1 MGILDT
7 TDSERIM
14 CGICGVID
22 KGQLSRETGMSMV
35 QAMLHR
41 GPDHQ
46 EVKVY
51 PEHECMLGHARLS
64 IIDLSAAANQ
74 PLEYNQ
80 YAIVFNGEV
89 YNFREIRQ
97 ELVAK
102 GHQFQLDSDTEVI
115 LHAFAEWG
123 KECVKRFVGMFAYAI
138 LDKEKN
144 TLTLARDRAGIKPLY
159 YYEKDGA
166 FMFGSELKV
175 LYPYPKF
182 KKSIRKDAVGMYFK
196 YGYVPA
202 PYSIFEDTWK
212 LMPGHV
218 LEYDIA
224 KREKTITKYWD
235 VMDYYKRP
243 RLTVDYEDAK
253 KELEQILSSAFNYRM
268 VADVPVGVF
277 LSGGYDSALLTTLLQ
292 KDRTEKLK
300 TFTIGFEDENWNEAP
315 AVRELAERLGT
326 DHTEYMCTQEDCKA
340 IIPELPFYY
349 DEPFADNSAVPTI
362 LVSRLGRKQV
372 KVALSADGG
381 DETFAGYNRY
391 GGLYGVQKILRL
403 MAGVKSRGL
412 SNLGCRIG
420 NVLTPKYSFL
430 HEKGEAFSKLLAV
443 EPQYRV
449 ALTAE
454 SGSFSTLSESV
465 YREICAVDY
474 PQPMFLLD
482 EREYDDPISVAT
494 AMDYVNYMPDDIL
507 VKVDRATMSV
517 SLEGRDPLL
526 DHRIIEYAAQLPV
539 SYKFDNGNKKRI
551 YKDILYQY
559 VPKEMMERPKS
570 GFMMPVDAWL
580 RGDLRYLLEENLGDT
595 LDPVYFNVKQVKK
608 IKDLYLQDK
617 LGHENKVIWRILA
630 FQLWYGRNMK
640 L

>member
-1 MGILDT
+1 
-7 TDSERIM
+7 M
-14 CGICGVID
+14 CGSCGVIG
-22 KGQLSRETGMSMV
+22 GQPSKEIGLKMV
-35 QAMLHR
+35 QAMIHR
-41 GPDHQ
+41 GPDNQ
-46 EVKVY
+46 SVRVY
-51 PEHECMLGHARLS
+51 ADQTCMLGHARLS

-123 KECVKRFVGMFAYAI
+123 KDCVKRFIGMFAFAI

-144 TLTLARDRAGIKPLY
+144 TLTLVRDRAGIKPLY
-159 YYEKDGA
+159 YYEKDGT
-166 FMFGSELKV
+166 FMFGRELKG

-182 KKSIRKDAVGMYFK
+182 QRIIRKDAVGMYFK

-218 LEYDIA
+218 LEYDIV

-243 RLTVDYEDAK
+243 RLTVDYEEAK
-253 KELEQILSSAFNYRM
+253 KELEQILLSAFNYRM

-315 AVRELAERLGT
+315 AARELAERLGT

-362 LVSRLGRKQV
+362 LVSRLARKQV

-403 MAGVKSRGL
+403 MASVKSRRL

-580 RGDLRYLLEENLGDT
+580 RGDLRYLLEENLGET
-595 LDPVYFNVKQVKK
+595 LNPAYFNVKQVKR
-608 IKDLYLQDK
+608 IKELYLQDK

-630 FQLWYGRNMK
+630 FQLWYGKNM
-640 L
+640 

>member
-1 MGILDT
+1 
-7 TDSERIM
+7 M

-22 KGQLSRETGMSMV
+22 SGVLSLESGRRMV
-35 QAMLHR
+35 KAMMHR

-46 EVKVY
+46 EVKLY
-51 PEHECMLGHARLS
+51 PKNNCMLGHARLS
-64 IIDLSAAANQ
+64 IIDLSSGANQ
-74 PLEYNQ
+74 PLEYGN
-80 YAIVFNGEV
+80 YVIAFNGEI

-97 ELVAK
+97 ELIAK
-102 GHQFQLDSDTEVI
+102 GHQFLLDSDTEVI
-115 LHAFAEWG
+115 VHAFAEWG
-123 KECVKRFVGMFAYAI
+123 NDCVKRFVGMFAFAI
-138 LDKEKN
+138 LDKEN
-144 TLTLARDRAGIKPLY
+144 DILTLARDRAGIKPLY
-159 YYEKDGA
+159 YYEHDGV
-166 FMFGSELKV
+166 FLFGSELKA
-175 LYPYPKF
+175 LYPYPAFTKVV
-182 KKSIRKDAVGMYFK
+182 KKDAVALYFK

-202 PYSIFEDTWK
+202 PFSIYENTWK
-212 LMPGHV
+212 LLPGHV
-218 LEYDIA
+218 LEYNIA
-224 KREKTITKYWD
+224 KRKKTISKYWD

-243 RLTVDYEDAK
+243 RLAVNYEDAK
-253 KELEQILSSAFNYRM
+253 KELEQILVSAFNYRM

-300 TFTIGFEDENWNEAP
+300 TFTIGFEDKDWNEAP
-315 AVRELAERLGT
+315 AAKELAQRLGT
-326 DHTEYMCTQEDCKA
+326 EHTEYLCTQEDCKA
-340 IIPELPFYY
+340 IIPELPFFY

-362 LVSRLGRKQV
+362 LVSRLARKQV

-391 GGLYGVQKILRL
+391 GGLYSVQKILR
-403 MAGVKSRGL
+403 MMRGVKSKRL
-412 SNLGCRIG
+412 SDWCCRIG
-420 NVLTPKYSFL
+420 NTFIQPYSFL
-430 HEKGEAFSKLLAV
+430 HEKSEAFSKLLAI

-465 YREICAVDY
+465 YNDVCCLDF
-474 PQPMFLLD
+474 PKPMFLLD
-482 EREYDDPISVAT
+482 EREFDSPISVAT

-526 DHRIIEYAAQLPV
+526 DHRIIEYAAQLPI

-559 VPKEMMERPKS
+559 IPKEMMERPKS

-580 RGDLRYLLEENLGDT
+580 RGDLRYLLEENLGST
-595 LDPVYFNVKQVKK
+595 LNAAFFHVDKVKEM
-608 IKDLYLQDK
+608 KDLYLEGK

-630 FQLWYGRNMK
+630 FQLWQKIN
-640 L
+640 LN

>member
-1 MGILDT
+1 
-7 TDSERIM
+7 M

-22 KGQLSRETGMSMV
+22 NKKLFYEVGNLMV
-35 QAMLHR
+35 QSMIHR

-46 EVKVY
+46 EVKLF
-51 PEHECMLGHARLS
+51 PEHNCMLGHARLS

-80 YAIVFNGEV
+80 YVIVFNGEV
-89 YNFREIRQ
+89 YNFREIRK
-97 ELVAK
+97 ELVAR
-102 GHQFQLDSDTEVI
+102 GHDFLLDSDTEVI

-123 KECVKRFVGMFAYAI
+123 KDCVERFVGMFAFAI

-144 TLTLARDRAGIKPLY
+144 RLTLVRDRAGIKPLY
-159 YYEKDGA
+159 YYEKDGV

-175 LYPYPKF
+175 FYPYPSF
-182 KKSIRKDAVGMYFK
+182 KKNIRKDAVGMYFK

-202 PYSIFEDTWK
+202 PYSIFENTWK
-212 LMPGHV
+212 LKPGHV
-218 LEYDIA
+218 LEYDIN
-224 KREKTITKYWD
+224 KREMIISKYWD
-235 VMDYYKRP
+235 VMDFYKRP
-243 RLTVDYEDAK
+243 RLTVCYEDAK
-253 KELEQILSSAFNYRM
+253 RELEKLLQSAFDYRM
-268 VADVPVGVF
+268 VSDVPVGVF

-315 AVRELAERLGT
+315 AAKELAEKLGT
-326 DHTEYMCTQEDCKA
+326 DHTEYMCTQEDCKK

-362 LVSRLGRKQV
+362 LVSRLARKQV

-391 GGLYGVQKILRL
+391 GGLYGVHKILR
-403 MAGVKSRGL
+403 MMRGIKSRHL
-412 SNLGCRIG
+412 SDWCCHVG
-420 NVLTPKYSFL
+420 NAFTKPYSFM
-430 HEKGEAFSKLLAV
+430 HEKSEAFSKILAL

-465 YREICAVDY
+465 YKDVCCLDY
-474 PQPMFLLD
+474 PCPLFLFD
-482 EREYDDPISVAT
+482 EREFDDPISVAT

-526 DHRIIEYAAQLPV
+526 DHRIIEYAAQLPIT
-539 SYKFDNGNKKRI
+539 YKFDKGNKKRI

-570 GFMMPVDAWL
+570 GFMMPVDTWL
-580 RGDLRYLLEENLGDT
+580 RGDLRYLLEDNLGST
-595 LDPVYFNVKQVKK
+595 LNADVFHVEKVKK
-608 IKDLYLQDK
+608 LKNLYLEGK

-630 FQLWYGRNMK
+630 FQLWKKQN
-640 L
+640 LN

>member
-1 MGILDT
+1 
-7 TDSERIM
+7 M

-22 KGQLSRETGMSMV
+22 KKQLSHETGMHMV

-46 EVKVY
+46 EVMVF
-51 PEHECMLGHARLS
+51 PDNECMLGHARLS
-64 IIDLSAAANQ
+64 IIDLSEAANQ

-97 ELVAK
+97 ELIAK
-102 GHQFQLDSDTEVI
+102 GHHFILDSDTEVI

-123 KECVKRFVGMFAYAI
+123 KECVQKFVGMFAFAI

-144 TLTLARDRAGIKPLY
+144 ILTLIRDRAGIKPLY
-159 YYEKDGA
+159 YFERDGV

-175 LYPYPKF
+175 FYPYPSFMKNI
-182 KKSIRKDAVGMYFK
+182 KKDAVGMYFK

-212 LMPGHV
+212 LLPGHV
-218 LEYDIA
+218 LEYNIA

-243 RLTVDYEDAK
+243 KLTVDYEEAK
-253 KELEQILSSAFNYRM
+253 KELEHILLSAFNYRM

-277 LSGGYDSALLTTLLQ
+277 LSGGYDSALLTTLIQ
-292 KDRTEKLK
+292 KDRTERLK
-300 TFTIGFEDENWNEAP
+300 TFTIGFEDEKWNEAP
-315 AVRELAERLGT
+315 AAKELAQRLGT
-326 DHTEYMCTQEDCKA
+326 DHTEYLCTQEDCKA

-362 LVSRLGRKQV
+362 LVSRLARQQV

-391 GGLYGVQKILRL
+391 GGLYGVKKILH
-403 MAGVKSRGL
+403 MMNGMKSWRL
-412 SNLGCRIG
+412 SNWGSCIG
-420 NVLTPKYSFL
+420 NVLTKKYSFL
-430 HEKGEAFSKLLAV
+430 HEKSEAFAKLLAV

-449 ALTAE
+449 AMTAE

-465 YREICAVDY
+465 YKEICAVDY
-474 PQPMFLLD
+474 PQTMFLLD

-494 AMDYVNYMPDDIL
+494 AMDYINYMPDDIL

-526 DHRIIEYAAQLPV
+526 DHRIIEYAAQLPIT
-539 SYKFDNGNKKRI
+539 YKFDKGNKKRI

-559 VPKEMMERPKS
+559 VPREMMERPKS
-570 GFMMPVDAWL
+570 GFMMPVDEWL
-580 RGDLRYLLEENLGDT
+580 RGDLRYLLEEHLGNT
-595 LDPVYFNVKQVKK
+595 LDSNYFNVEQVKR
-608 IKDLYLQDK
+608 IKKLYLQGK

-630 FQLWYGRNMK
+630 FQLWYARNMK
-640 L
+640 S

>member
-1 MGILDT
+1 
-7 TDSERIM
+7 M

-22 KGQLSRETGMSMV
+22 KGQLSYEIGNQMV
-35 QAMLHR
+35 QAMYHR

-123 KECVKRFVGMFAYAI
+123 KDCVKRFVGMFAFAI

-159 YYEKDGA
+159 YYEKDRA

-182 KKSIRKDAVGMYFK
+182 KRIIRKDAVGMYFK

-243 RLTVDYEDAK
+243 RLTVDYEEAK
-253 KELEQILSSAFNYRM
+253 KELEGILVSAFNYRM

-315 AVRELAERLGT
+315 AAKELAERLGT

-362 LVSRLGRKQV
+362 LVSKLARKQV

-391 GGLYGVQKILRL
+391 GGLYGVQKVLKL
-403 MAGVKSRGL
+403 MKVVKSKGL
-412 SNLGCRIG
+412 SKVGCSV
-420 NVLTPKYSFL
+420 NDVLTKRFSFM
-430 HEKGEAFSKLLAV
+430 HEKGEAFAKLLAV

-465 YREICAVDY
+465 YKEICALDY

-539 SYKFDNGNKKRI
+539 SYKFDHGNKKRI

-595 LDPVYFNVKQVKK
+595 LDPTYFNVEKVKK

-630 FQLWYGRNMK
+630 FQLWRGRNMK

>member
-22 KGQLSRETGMSMV
+22 KGQLSRETGMNMV
-35 QAMLHR
+35 QAMYHR

-123 KECVKRFVGMFAYAI
+123 KDCVKRFIGMFAFAI

-144 TLTLARDRAGIKPLY
+144 TLSLVRDRAGIKPLY
-159 YYEKDGA
+159 YYEKDGT

-182 KKSIRKDAVGMYFK
+182 KRIIRKDAVGMYFK

-235 VMDYYKRP
+235 VMDYYKQP
-243 RLTVDYEDAK
+243 RLTVDYEEAK
-253 KELEQILSSAFNYRM
+253 KELEQILLSAFNYRM

-292 KDRTEKLK
+292 KDRTENLK

-315 AVRELAERLGT
+315 AARELAERLGT

-362 LVSRLGRKQV
+362 LVSRLARKQV

-420 NVLTPKYSFL
+420 HALTPKYSFL

-559 VPKEMMERPKS
+559 VPKEIMERPKS

-580 RGDLRYLLEENLGDT
+580 RGDLRYLLEENLGET
-595 LDPVYFNVKQVKK
+595 LNPAYFNVKQVKR
-608 IKDLYLQDK
+608 IKELYLQDK

-630 FQLWYGRNMK
+630 FQLWYGKNM
-640 L
+640 

>member
-1 MGILDT
+1 
-7 TDSERIM
+7 M
-14 CGICGVID
+14 CGISGVID
-22 KGQLSRETGMSMV
+22 RGNLSHDIGNRMVQSMV
-35 QAMLHR
+35 HR

-51 PEHECMLGHARLS
+51 PEHDCMLGHARLS

-74 PLEYNQ
+74 PMEYNQ
-80 YAIVFNGEV
+80 YVIVFNGEV

-97 ELVAK
+97 ELEIK

-115 LHAFAEWG
+115 IHAFAEWG
-123 KECVKRFVGMFAYAI
+123 KGCVQRFIGMYAFAI

-144 TLTLARDRAGIKPLY
+144 VLTLVRDRAGIKPLY
-159 YYEKDGA
+159 YYERDGM
-166 FMFGSELKV
+166 FLFGSELKV
-175 LYPYPKF
+175 FYPYPGF
-182 KKSIRKDAVGMYFK
+182 RKSIRKDSVGLFFK

-202 PYSIFEDTWK
+202 PFSIFENTWK
-212 LMPGHV
+212 LLPGHI
-218 LEYDIA
+218 LEYDIR
-224 KREKTITKYWD
+224 KREKTITRYWD

-243 RLTVDYEDAK
+243 RITVDYENAK
-253 KELEQILSSAFNYRM
+253 KELERILISAFNYRM

-292 KDRTEKLK
+292 KDRTDKLK
-300 TFTIGFEDENWNEAP
+300 TFTIGFEDKNWNEAS
-315 AVRELAERLGT
+315 AAKRLAERLGT
-326 DHTEYMCTQEDCKA
+326 DHTEYLCTQEDCKA
-340 IIPELPFYY
+340 IIPELPLYY

-362 LVSRLGRKQV
+362 LVSRLARKQV
-372 KVALSADGG
+372 KVVLSADGG

-391 GGLYGVQKILRL
+391 GGLDKVKKMLQLIK
-403 MAGVKSRGL
+403 GVKSQGL
-412 SNLGCRIG
+412 SKVVCRV
-420 NVLTPKYSFL
+420 NDVLTNRFSFL
-430 HEKGEAFSKLLAV
+430 HEKGEAFAKLFAV

-449 ALTAE
+449 AMTAE

-465 YREICAVDY
+465 YKLICSLDY
-474 PQPMFLLD
+474 PKPMFLFD
-482 EREYDDPISVAT
+482 DCDFDDPISVAT

-526 DHRIIEYAAQLPV
+526 DHRIIEYAAQLPI
-539 SYKFDNGNKKRI
+539 SYKFDQGSKKRI

-559 VPKEMMERPKS
+559 IPKEMMERPKS

-580 RGDLRYLLEENLGDT
+580 RGDLKYLLEEHIGNT
-595 LDPVYFNVKQVKK
+595 LDPEFFRVEQVKA

-630 FQLWYGRNMK
+630 FQLWYGKNIG
-640 L
+640 

>member
-1 MGILDT
+1 
-7 TDSERIM
+7 M

-22 KGQLSRETGMSMV
+22 KGQLSYEIGNQMV
-35 QAMLHR
+35 QAMYHR

-123 KECVKRFVGMFAYAI
+123 KGCVKRFIGMFAFAI

-144 TLTLARDRAGIKPLY
+144 TLTLVRDRAGIKPLY
-159 YYEKDGA
+159 YYEKDGT

-182 KKSIRKDAVGMYFK
+182 KRIIRKDAVGMYFK

-212 LMPGHV
+212 LMPSYV

-243 RLTVDYEDAK
+243 RLTVDYEEAK
-253 KELEQILSSAFNYRM
+253 KELEQILLSAFNYRM

-315 AVRELAERLGT
+315 AARELAERLGT

-362 LVSRLGRKQV
+362 LVSRLARKQV

-595 LDPVYFNVKQVKK
+595 LDSAYFNVKQVKR
-608 IKDLYLQDK
+608 IKELYLQDK

-630 FQLWYGRNMK
+630 FQLWYGKNMD
-640 L
+640 

>member
-1 MGILDT
+1 
-7 TDSERIM
+7 M

-22 KGQLSRETGMSMV
+22 KGQLSYEIGNQMV
-35 QAMLHR
+35 QAMYHR

-102 GHQFQLDSDTEVI
+102 GHQFLLDSDTEVI

-123 KECVKRFVGMFAYAI
+123 KDCVKRFIGMFAFAI

-144 TLTLARDRAGIKPLY
+144 TLTLVRDRAGIKPLY
-159 YYEKDGA
+159 YYEKDGT

-182 KKSIRKDAVGMYFK
+182 KRIIRKDAVGMYFK

-212 LMPGHV
+212 LMPGYV

-235 VMDYYKRP
+235 VMDYYKQP
-243 RLTVDYEDAK
+243 RLTVDYEEAK
-253 KELEQILSSAFNYRM
+253 KELEQILLSAFNYRM
-268 VADVPVGVF
+268 VSDVPVGVF
-277 LSGGYDSALLTTLLQ
+277 LSGGFDSALLTTLLQ

-300 TFTIGFEDENWNEAP
+300 TFTIGFEDNNWNEAP
-315 AVRELAERLGT
+315 AAKALANRLGT
-326 DHTEYMCTQEDCKA
+326 DHTEYLCTQEDCKE
-340 IIPELPFYY
+340 IVSELPFFY

-362 LVSRLGRKQV
+362 LVSRLARKQV

-391 GGLYGVQKILRL
+391 GGLYGVKKILQL
-403 MAGVKSRGL
+403 MTRVKSKQL
-412 SNLGCRIG
+412 SDISRRVGAM
-420 NVLTPKYSFL
+420 LTPDYSFIQ
-430 HEKGEAFSKLLAV
+430 EKVEAFSKLLAV
-443 EPQYRV
+443 EPQFRV

-454 SGSFSTLSESV
+454 SGSFSTLSENV
-465 YREICAVDY
+465 YRQICSVDY
-474 PQPMFLLD
+474 PQPMFMLD

-526 DHRIIEYAAQLPV
+526 DHRIIEYAARLPIN
-539 SYKFDNGNKKRI
+539 YKFDKGNKKRI

-559 VPKEMMERPKS
+559 VPKEMMDRPKT
-570 GFMMPVDAWL
+570 GFMMPVDDWL
-580 RGDLRYLLEENLGDT
+580 RGDLRFLLDDNMGNSLSPEF
-595 LDPVYFNVKQVKK
+595 FNVNKVKRLK
-608 IKDLYLQDK
+608 ELYLQNR
-617 LGHENKVIWRILA
+617 LRHENKVVWRILA
-630 FQLWYGRNMK
+630 FQLWHTRNMN
-640 L
+640 

>member
-1 MGILDT
+1 
-7 TDSERIM
+7 M

-22 KGQLSRETGMSMV
+22 KGCLSKETGNQMV
-35 QAMLHR
+35 QAMFHR

-46 EVKVY
+46 EVKIY
-51 PEHECMLGHARLS
+51 PDHDCMLGHARLS

-89 YNFREIRQ
+89 YNFREIRE
-97 ELVAK
+97 ELITR
-102 GHQFQLDSDTEVI
+102 GHQFLLDSDTEVV

-123 KECVKRFVGMFAYAI
+123 KECVQRFIGMFAFAI
-138 LDKEKN
+138 LDKEKGK
-144 TLTLARDRAGIKPLY
+144 LTLVRDRAGIKPFY
-159 YYEKDGA
+159 YYERNGV
-166 FMFGSELKV
+166 FLFGSELKV
-175 LYPYPKF
+175 FYPYPQF
-182 KKSIRKDAVGMYFK
+182 KKSIRKESVGLYFK

-212 LMPGHV
+212 LLPGHI

-224 KREKTITKYWD
+224 KREKVITKYWD

-243 RLTVDYEDAK
+243 RITVDYEEAK
-253 KELEQILSSAFNYRM
+253 KELEQILVSSFNYRM

-315 AVRELAERLGT
+315 AARNLAQRLGT
-326 DHTEYMCTQEDCKA
+326 DHTEYLCTQDDCKA

-362 LVSRLGRKQV
+362 LVSRVARKQV

-391 GGLYGVQKILRL
+391 GGLYGVQKILRV
-403 MAGVKSRGL
+403 MAKMKSNRL
-412 SNLGCRIG
+412 SAIGCRLSDT
-420 NVLTPKYSFL
+420 LTKRYSFL
-430 HEKGEAFSKLLAV
+430 HEKGEAFSKLLAI

-449 ALTAE
+449 AMTAE

-465 YREICAVDY
+465 YKEICSMDY
-474 PQPMFLLD
+474 PAPMFLLD
-482 EREYDDPISVAT
+482 ERDYDDPISVAT

-517 SLEGRDPLL
+517 SLEGREPLL
-526 DHRIIEYAAQLPV
+526 DHRIIEYAAQLPI
-539 SYKFDNGNKKRI
+539 SYKFDQGNKKRI

-580 RGDLRYLLEENLGDT
+580 RGDLKYLLEDNINSSMDSEF
-595 LDPVYFNVKQVKK
+595 FNVKNVLN
-608 IKDLYLQDK
+608 IKELFYQDQ
-617 LGHENKVIWRILA
+617 LRHENKVIWRILA
-630 FQLWYGRNMK
+630 FQMWYRSNMG
-640 L
+640 

>member
-1 MGILDT
+1 
-7 TDSERIM
+7 
-14 CGICGVID
+14 
-22 KGQLSRETGMSMV
+22 MV

-46 EVKVY
+46 DVKVY
-51 PEHECMLGHARLS
+51 PEQNCMFGHARLS

-102 GHQFQLDSDTEVI
+102 GHHFLLDSDTEVI

-123 KECVKRFVGMFAYAI
+123 KDCVKRFIGMFAFAI
-138 LDKEKN
+138 LDKEANK
-144 TLTLARDRAGIKPLY
+144 LTLVRDRAGIKPLY
-159 YYEKDGA
+159 YFEKDGT
-166 FMFGSELKV
+166 FLFGSELKV
-175 LYPYPKF
+175 FYPCPSF
-182 KKSIRKDAVGMYFK
+182 KKSIKKDAVGMYFK

-212 LMPGHV
+212 LKPGHV
-218 LEYDIA
+218 LEYDIT
-224 KREKTITKYWD
+224 KRKKTISKYWD
-235 VMDYYKRP
+235 VMDFYKRP

-253 KELEQILSSAFNYRM
+253 REMEGILLSAFNYRM

-315 AVRELAERLGT
+315 AARELAERLGT
-326 DHTEYMCTQEDCKA
+326 DHTEYLCTQEDCKA
-340 IIPELPFYY
+340 IIPDLPFYY

-362 LVSRLGRKQV
+362 LVSRLARKQV

-391 GGLYGVQKILRL
+391 GGLYGVKKILR
-403 MAGVKSRGL
+403 MMKGVRSRHL
-412 SNLGCRIG
+412 SDMGSRIG
-420 NVLTPKYSFL
+420 NLLTPNYSFL
-430 HEKGEAFSKLLAV
+430 HEKLEAFSKLLAV

-449 ALTAE
+449 AFTAE

-465 YREICAVDY
+465 YREICTVDY

-526 DHRIIEYAAQLPV
+526 DHRIIEYAAQLPI
-539 SYKFDNGNKKRI
+539 SYKFDLGNKKRI

-559 VPKEMMERPKS
+559 VPREMMERPKS
-570 GFMMPVDAWL
+570 GFMMPVDSWL
-580 RGDLRYLLEENLGDT
+580 RGELRYLLDDNFGDT
-595 LDPVYFNVKQVKK
+595 LNPDYFNVEQVKR
-608 IKDLYLQDK
+608 IKELYLQDK
-617 LGHENKVIWRILA
+617 LDHENKIIWRILA
-630 FQLWYGRNMK
+630 FQLWYGKNM
-640 L
+640 

>member
-1 MGILDT
+1 
-7 TDSERIM
+7 M

-22 KGQLSRETGMSMV
+22 KGCLSNETGNQMV
-35 QAMLHR
+35 QAMFHR

-46 EVKVY
+46 EVKIY
-51 PEHECMLGHARLS
+51 PDHDCMLGHARLS

-89 YNFREIRQ
+89 YNFREIRE
-97 ELVAK
+97 ELIAR
-102 GHQFQLDSDTEVI
+102 GHQFLLDSDTEVV

-123 KECVKRFVGMFAYAI
+123 KECVQRFIGMFAFAI
-138 LDKEKN
+138 LDKEKGK
-144 TLTLARDRAGIKPLY
+144 LTLVRDRAGIKPLY
-159 YYEKDGA
+159 YYERDGV
-166 FMFGSELKV
+166 FLFGSELKV
-175 LYPYPKF
+175 FYPYPQF
-182 KKSIRKDAVGMYFK
+182 KKSIRKESVGFYFK

-202 PYSIFEDTWK
+202 PYSIFEYTWK
-212 LMPGHV
+212 LLPGHI

-224 KREKTITKYWD
+224 KREKVVTKYWD

-243 RLTVDYEDAK
+243 RLTVDYEEAM
-253 KELEQILSSAFNYRM
+253 KELEQILVSSFNYRM

-300 TFTIGFEDENWNEAP
+300 TFTIGFENENWNEAP
-315 AVRELAERLGT
+315 AARNLAQRLGT
-326 DHTEYMCTQEDCKA
+326 DHTEHLCTQDDCKA

-362 LVSRLGRKQV
+362 LVSRVARKQV

-391 GGLYGVQKILRL
+391 GGLYGVQKILRV
-403 MAGVKSRGL
+403 MAKMKSNRL
-412 SNLGCRIG
+412 SAIGCRLSDT
-420 NVLTPKYSFL
+420 LTKRYSFL
-430 HEKGEAFSKLLAV
+430 HEKGEAFSKLLAI

-449 ALTAE
+449 AMTAE

-465 YREICAVDY
+465 YKEICSMDY
-474 PQPMFLLD
+474 PAPMFLLD
-482 EREYDDPISVAT
+482 ERDYDDPISVAT

-517 SLEGRDPLL
+517 SLEGREPLL
-526 DHRIIEYAAQLPV
+526 DHRIIEYAAQLPI
-539 SYKFDNGNKKRI
+539 SYKFDQGNKKRI

-580 RGDLRYLLEENLGDT
+580 RGDLRYLLEENMGDT
-595 LDPVYFNVKQVKK
+595 LSPEYFHVEQVKA
-608 IKDLYLQDK
+608 IKDLFLQEK
-617 LGHENKVIWRILA
+617 LGHENKIIWRILA
-630 FQLWYGRNMK
+630 FQLWYAKNMK
-640 L
+640 S